1 MENQRLGGD
10 QQSNKVMCH
19 ENTRGAI
26 FLKTCLE
33 GVSEGSWTELW
44 LSTALKNCSLGSG
57 LIKRYDRIRIT
68 LWSIWNFSTLHI
80 DGSRGLPQ
88 PRTRSKK
95 HFLMSQ
101 FKNCTLSYIEPFC
114 TYSMSWKRCW
124 PSWRGSPPSQCRCLR
139 PHCTPAWCHRLRS
152 PEQKRWEG
160 ESKMEGTE
168 VDKRSKEASDLKV
181 LVASKFCRLGLSVHL
196 PKDPIENSDVT
207 PSKRPCHTQQ
217 SRCCLQQPGWLSTQ
231 PQNTHESH
239 TTGH

>member
-19 ENTRGAI
+19 ENTLGAI
-26 FLKTCLE
+26 SFLKTCLE
-33 GVSEGSWTELW
+33 GFSEGSWTELW

-57 LIKRYDRIRIT
+57 LIKRYDRIHVT
-68 LWSIWNFSTLHI
+68 LWSIGNFSALHI

-95 HFLMSQ
+95 HFLRSQ
-101 FKNCTLSYIEPFC
+101 FKNCTLSCVQHFC

-124 PSWRGSPPSQCRCLR
+124 PSWRGSPPLQCRCLR

-160 ESKMEGTE
+160 ENKMEGTE
-168 VDKRSKEASDLKV
+168 VDKRSKEARKQKEKTELTS
-181 LVASKFCRLGLSVHL
+181 
-196 PKDPIENSDVT
+196 E
-207 PSKRPCHTQQ
+207 
-217 SRCCLQQPGWLSTQ
+217 
-231 PQNTHESH
+231 
-239 TTGH
+239 